1 MPNVLS
7 ELDLQSLAGIVADL
21 TFRDTCDILRLTR
34 GLDTE
39 GGGPDNY
46 TPIAG
51 GPFPCSVIN
60 AKPKL
65 ARVYEEQL
73 ETRVYKSILLPRG
86 MIVLGDDH
94 LRVTSTENN
103 VTRVLVYR
111 VIGLYSPQSFQPYT
125 QVDVEY
131 DASLV

>member
-7 ELDLQSLAGIVADL
+7 EADLQQLEGIIADL
-21 TFRDTCDILRLTR
+21 TFRDSCDILRLSR
-34 GLDTE
+34 VLDTE
-39 GGGPDNY
+39 GGGVD
-46 TPIAG
+46 THVPIAG

-73 ETRVYKSILLPRG
+73 ETRVYKSVLLPRG
-86 MIVLGDDH
+86 MTVLGDDQ
-94 LRVTSTENN
+94 LRITSTEDD
-103 VTRVLVYR
+103 VTRTLTYR

-131 DASLV
+131 DASL